1 MAICSMGYLIK
12 NKIEMVSTHN
22 CACSYDAGPVQ
33 LFCLQLRFSFLAY
46 DNHSYYVLKI
56 HTQN

>member
-1 MAICSMGYLIK
+1 
-12 NKIEMVSTHN
+12 MVSTHS

-33 LFCLQLRFSFLAY
+33 LFYLQLRFSFPAY
-46 DNHSYYVLKI
+46 DNHRYYVLKI